1 VTPLACELARLL
13 AEALIADA
21 RQHPD
26 LAQVPTGPE
35 TVPTRRGYDRNE
47 EKPTP

>member
-1 VTPLACELARLL
+1 MTPLACELAKLL

-26 LAQVPTGPE
+26 LENAPAGPE
-35 TVPTRRGYDRNE
+35 TVPTRRGYDR
-47 EKPTP
+47 TPEDREQ